1 MFFPEEDALIEPDDI
16 GSSPRIKDNLQ
27 IHTIKLFSKMATD
40 KNPFFKRFFG
50 ERSYGQQ
57 KIATDDKHCGSCPGD
72 YEPTGEWLRYPRCLG
87 LVS

>member
-1 MFFPEEDALIEPDDI
+1 
-16 GSSPRIKDNLQ
+16 
-27 IHTIKLFSKMATD
+27 MATD

-57 KIATDDKHCGSCPGD
+57 KIATDDKHCGSCLGD